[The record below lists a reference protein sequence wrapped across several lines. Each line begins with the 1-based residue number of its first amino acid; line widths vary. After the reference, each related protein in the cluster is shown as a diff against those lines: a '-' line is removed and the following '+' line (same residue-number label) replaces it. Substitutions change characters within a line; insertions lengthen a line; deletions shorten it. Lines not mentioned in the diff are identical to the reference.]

1 MNSKV
6 ILIIQLALMGLF
18 FYLLFGVF
26 DAKQTSGLIGI
37 GASMAIIFGIVLFLE
52 KIKEKMNQAATF
64 ETPLEQTASPVTPTA
79 PQTQSATPVPSTT
92 SPTPQT
98 TTQPA
103 PTPSNS
109 QTASPLQ
116 QQPK

>member
-1 MNSKV
+1 MNSKI

-52 KIKEKMNQAATF
+52 KIKEKMTQATTI
-64 ETPLEQTASPVTPTA
+64 ETPIEQTATPVTPQNQ
-79 PQTQSATPVPSTT
+79 PTT
-92 SPTPQT
+92 SSTPIQSQQTPTTPQPQNQT
-98 TTQPA
+98 
-103 PTPSNS
+103 SS
-109 QTASPLQ
+109 QF
-116 QQPK
+116 K

>member
-1 MNSKV
+1 MNPKV

-37 GASMAIIFGIVLFLE
+37 GASMAVIFGIVLFLE

-64 ETPLEQTASPVTPTA
+64 ETATEQTASPVTPTA
-79 PQTQSATPVPSTT
+79 PQNP
-92 SPTPQT
+92 PQP